1 MTIIITTKYS
11 KSQCSLPKHTM
22 YKMSAYSKLGGFR
35 VGIREQINI
44 FSIQAMYH
52 SAGNPRAKG
61 HLDLAC
67 VDVYL

>member
-11 KSQCSLPKHTM
+11 KSQCSLPRYTM
-22 YKMSAYSKLGGFR
+22 NKMSAYSKLGGFR

-44 FSIQAMYH
+44 SSIQAMYH

>member
-11 KSQCSLPKHTM
+11 KSQCSLPKHTI
-22 YKMSAYSKLGGFR
+22 YKMSAYSELGGFR
-35 VGIREQINI
+35 VGISEQINI
-44 FSIQAMYH
+44 SSIQAMYH

-61 HLDLAC
+61 HPDLAC

>member
-1 MTIIITTKYS
+1 MTVIITTKYS
-11 KSQCSLPKHTM
+11 KFQCSLPKHTM

>member
-67 VDVYL
+67 ADVYL